1 MNFYPT
7 ERTVLLIDGPDLH
20 GLCRSLEIEIDY
32 KKLLQFFQQKT
43 YLVRALY
50 YTTIVVQDQHA
61 AIRPL
66 VDWLE
71 YNGFTL
77 VTKPAKVTTDADG
90 RRRISS
96 NMRVEMAVDAMDL
109 ADKADHIV
117 LVTGDSCF
125 RHLLSALQRRGKRV
139 SIVSTL
145 ERDAPTVADE
155 LRRQADQFIDL
166 LDLEPLVSRPVRQ
179 TPTPRSAERRL
190 QPQAATAS
198 QAEGLHVQKGP
209 ISRPTTETDVSGS
222 MPAISS
228 RGRPRSKEKE

>member
-1 MNFYPT
+1 MNFYTT

-20 GLCRSLEIEIDY
+20 GLSRSLQIEIDY
-32 KKLLQFFQQKT
+32 KKLLQFFQQRT
-43 YLVRALY
+43 HLVRALY
-50 YTTIVVQDQHA
+50 YTTVVVQDQHA

-77 VTKPAKVTTDADG
+77 VTKPAKVITEADG

-117 LVTGDSCF
+117 LFSGDSCF
-125 RHLLSALQRRGKRV
+125 RHLLGALQRRGKRV
-139 SIVSTL
+139 SVVSTL

-155 LRRQADQFIDL
+155 LRRQADQFIDF
-166 LDLEPLVSRPVRQ
+166 LDLEPHIARP
-179 TPTPRSAERRL
+179 
-190 QPQAATAS
+190 
-198 QAEGLHVQKGP
+198 
-209 ISRPTTETDVSGS
+209 SRPTNTPR
-222 MPAISS
+222 PAAARRFEPDADSDQESDPLPELEPISS
-228 RGRPRSKEKE
+228 RPAGDAAKLDAPAAKPARGRPRSKD